1 MKNTSISILILILA
15 IVLSL
20 LLCLVSKYVYTWIG
34 LDASALIP
42 ASVFTI
48 VLYPIL
54 RNP

>member
-20 LLCLVSKYVYTWIG
+20 LLCLVSKYFYTWIG